1 MKFIEKNKAEIILG
15 ILVILFVA
23 GGLVWNR
30 GIQKTYQHYNNE
42 DVIYVKGIVKETVND
57 ELEKDKTNPD
67 RFLGAQKVKAEVLEG
82 NHKGEIVE
90 IENYLTASSNVYV
103 EPGTRVI
110 LSQDEPEGSE
120 PYFLIYNYYR
130 SPFIYGFV
138 AIFFILMILIGGFKG
153 IRAILGLVFTLVTI
167 VLWMIPAI
175 YMGQSPVLASIL
187 TVVVTTAVTLLLL
200 NGFSKKTWTAIAGT
214 ALGVLLVG
222 VIFAGISCFLH
233 ISGYNMDETDFM
245 VLIAGNTKLKIAE
258 VLFAGVLISSLG
270 AVMDVGM
277 SIASAIYE
285 VHEANPKLTSK
296 QLFGSGLNV
305 GKDMI
310 GTMSNT
316 LILAFTGS
324 GLSTLLVLTSYGI
337 KYHQFLS
344 SDYLAIEVGQGLSGT
359 MAVILTVP
367 ITSAVA
373 SVVYKRKRT

>member
-1 MKFIEKNKAEIILG
+1 MVLIQKHKAEILLG
-15 ILVILFVA
+15 ILAILFVA
-23 GGLVWNR
+23 GVLIWNGR
-30 GIQKTYQHYNNE
+30 IQKNYKHYNNT
-42 DVIYVKGIVKETVND
+42 DITYVKGIVKEVSND
-57 ELEKDKTNPD
+57 ELEKDKTNEN
-67 RFLGAQKVKAEVLEG
+67 RYLGAQKVRAEVLEG
-82 NHKGEIVE
+82 KYEGEIVE
-90 IENYLTASSNVYV
+90 IENYLTASSNVFV

-110 LSQDEPEGSE
+110 LSQDDPKGSE

-138 AIFFILMILIGGFKG
+138 ILFFIMMILIGGFKG
-153 IRAILGLVFTLVTI
+153 IRAILGLAFTLFTI
-167 VLWMIPAI
+167 VLWMIPII
-175 YMGQSPVLASIL
+175 YMGYSPVLAAIA
-187 TVVVTTAVTLLLL
+187 TVVITTAVTLLFL
-200 NGFSKKTWTAIAGT
+200 NGFSRKTLSAIIGT

-222 VIFAGISCFLH
+222 VIFAGISYFLH
-233 ISGYNMDETDFM
+233 ISGYNTDETDFM

-285 VHEANPKLTSK
+285 VLEVNRELTAK
-296 QLFGSGLNV
+296 QLFMSGLNV

-324 GLSTLLVLTSYGI
+324 GLSTLLVLTAYGI
-337 KYHQFLS
+337 KYHQFMS
-344 SDYLAIEVGQGLSGT
+344 SDFLAIEVGQGLSGT

-367 ITSAVA
+367 ITS
-373 SVVYKRKRT
+373 VVSSFLYKRKIG